1 MLDDVG
7 VTVKQELEH
16 DWPTGMR
23 VQVITAWAKRFGEIE
38 CYDEGY
44 IGVRVQKHGNV
55 EDINILCTISGGF
68 RIFLGDEKP
77 QREQI
82 MRAAKL
88 TPELKCSNCGN
99 VLAII
104 HEDFIHMHVRELTV
118 DREYVRKQ
126 R

>member
-1 MLDDVG
+1 
-7 VTVKQELEH
+7 
-16 DWPTGMR
+16 MR
-23 VQVITAWAKRFGEIE
+23 TWTEMYRDFWTIIPKADEIPP
-38 CYDEGY
+38 CPYCD
-44 IGVRVQKHGNV
+44 GNV

-104 HEDFIHMHVRELTV
+104 HEDFIHMHVRGLTV

-126 R
+126 NEH